1 MQHFLNRFNLG
12 MRHRPYLFTT
22 FSLGLVIYAVLH
34 FFTDWPWATCLQIGW
49 NIAIWLYLFLTLKM
63 MWHLDATHIL
73 QRAKQQDEGKWAIL
87 CVVLIAIVIC
97 FISIVVQ
104 LSHVPKDQAIL
115 KGLLI
120 LLTIGTIFSTW
131 LLLHTLFAIHYAH
144 DFYLAKSRHADD
156 GLDFPKTEQPDYL
169 DFIYFSYIIG
179 TSAQTADVSI
189 TSSQLR
195 HLNIFHCVLAFIF
208 NTTILAVAINVAASL
223 INLN

>member
-1 MQHFLNRFNLG
+1 MQGLIPRLLKG
-12 MRHRPYLFTT
+12 IKYRPYLSAT
-22 FSLGLVIYAVLH
+22 FSLGLMIYGALH
-34 FFTDWPWATCLQIGW
+34 LFTQWHWATCLQLGW

-73 QRAKQQDEGKWAIL
+73 QRAKQQDEGKWMIL
-87 CVVLIAIVIC
+87 TVVLVAIVIC

-104 LSHVPKDQAIL
+104 LGHVPKDQPIL
-115 KGLLI
+115 KSALI

-144 DFYLAKSRHADD
+144 DYYLAKSRHQEA
-156 GLDFPKTEQPDYL
+156 GLDFSKTDQPDYL

-179 TSAQTADVSI
+179 TSAQTADISI
-189 TSSQLR
+189 TSSALR

-208 NTTILAVAINVAASL
+208 NTVILAVAINVAASL
-223 INLN
+223 IGL

>member
-1 MQHFLNRFNLG
+1 MQYFLNRFNLG

-34 FFTDWPWATCLQIGW
+34 FFTDWQWATCLQIGW

-87 CVVLIAIVIC
+87 CVVLIAILIC

-144 DFYLAKSRHADD
+144 DFYLAKSRHADG

-223 INLN
+223 INFN

>member
-1 MQHFLNRFNLG
+1 MQGFIPRLLQG
-12 MRHRPYLFTT
+12 IKYRPYLSAT
-22 FSLGLVIYAVLH
+22 FSLGLVIYGALH
-34 FFTDWPWATCLQIGW
+34 LLTQWHWATCLQLGW

-73 QRAKQQDEGKWAIL
+73 QRAKQQDEGKWMIL
-87 CVVLIAIVIC
+87 TVVLVAIVIC

-104 LSHVPKDQAIL
+104 LGHVPKDQSIL
-115 KGLLI
+115 KSALI

-144 DFYLAKSRHADD
+144 DYYLAKSRHQDA
-156 GLDFPKTEQPDYL
+156 GLDFPKTDQPDYL

-179 TSAQTADVSI
+179 TSAQTADISI
-189 TSSQLR
+189 TSSALR

-208 NTTILAVAINVAASL
+208 NTVILAVAINVAASL
-223 INLN
+223 IGL

>member
-1 MQHFLNRFNLG
+1 MQQFLNRFTLG
-12 MRHRPYLFTT
+12 IRHRPYLSAT
-22 FSLGLVIYAVLH
+22 FSLGLVIYAALH
-34 FFTDWPWATCLQIGW
+34 FFTDWQWATCLQIGW

-104 LSHVPKDQAIL
+104 LSHVPKDQATL
-115 KGLLI
+115 KGILI

-144 DFYLAKSRHADD
+144 DYYLAKSRHTDG

-208 NTTILAVAINVAASL
+208 NTMILAVAINVAASL
-223 INLN
+223 IGLN

>member
-1 MQHFLNRFNLG
+1 MQYFLNRFNLG

-34 FFTDWPWATCLQIGW
+34 FFTDWQWATCLQIGW

-87 CVVLIAIVIC
+87 CVVLIAILIC

-131 LLLHTLFAIHYAH
+131 LLLHTFFAIHYAH
-144 DFYLAKSRHADD
+144 DFYLAKSRHADG

>member
-1 MQHFLNRFNLG
+1 MQGFLQRFARG
-12 MRHRPYLFTT
+12 IKHRPYLSATFT
-22 FSLGLVIYAVLH
+22 LGLVIYGILH
-34 FFTDWPWATCLQIGW
+34 IFIQWQWATCLQLGW

-73 QRAKQQDEGKWAIL
+73 QRAQQQDEGKWMIL
-87 CVVLIAIVIC
+87 TVVLIAIVIC

-104 LSHVPKDQAIL
+104 LGHVPKDQPIL
-115 KGLLI
+115 KTVLI

-144 DFYLAKSRHADD
+144 DFYLAKSRHEEA
-156 GLDFPKTEQPDYL
+156 GLEFPKTDQPDYL

-189 TSSQLR
+189 TSSSLR

-208 NTTILAVAINVAASL
+208 NTMILAVAINVAASL
-223 INLN
+223 IGLN

>member
-1 MQHFLNRFNLG
+1 MQQFLNRFALG
-12 MRHRPYLFTT
+12 IRHRPYLSAT

-34 FFTDWPWATCLQIGW
+34 FFTDWQWATCLQIGW

-73 QRAKQQDEGKWAIL
+73 QRAKHQDEGKWVIL

-104 LSHVPKDQAIL
+104 LSHVPKDQATL
-115 KGLLI
+115 KGILI

-144 DFYLAKSRHADD
+144 DYYLAKSRHADG

-208 NTTILAVAINVAASL
+208 NTMILAVAINVAASL
-223 INLN
+223 IGFN

>member
-1 MQHFLNRFNLG
+1 MQQFLNRFALG
-12 MRHRPYLFTT
+12 IRHRPYLSAT

-34 FFTDWPWATCLQIGW
+34 FFTDWQWATCLQIGW

-104 LSHVPKDQAIL
+104 LSHVPKDQATL
-115 KGLLI
+115 KGILI

-144 DFYLAKSRHADD
+144 DYYLAKSRHADG

-189 TSSQLR
+189 NSSQLR

-208 NTTILAVAINVAASL
+208 NTMILAVAINVAASL
-223 INLN
+223 IGFN

>member
-1 MQHFLNRFNLG
+1 MQRFLQRLA
-12 MRHRPYLFTT
+12 REIKHRPYLSAT
-22 FSLGLVIYAVLH
+22 FALGLVIYGLLH
-34 FFTDWPWATCLQIGW
+34 IFTRWQWATCLQLGW

-73 QRAKQQDEGKWAIL
+73 KRAQQQDEGKWMIL
-87 CVVLIAIVIC
+87 IVVLIAIVVC

-104 LSHVPKDQAIL
+104 LSHVPKDLPIL
-115 KGLLI
+115 KGVLI
-120 LLTIGTIFSTW
+120 LLTMGTIFSTW

-144 DFYLAKSRHADD
+144 DFYLAKSRHEEA
-156 GLDFPKTEQPDYL
+156 GLEFPKTDQPDYL

-189 TSSQLR
+189 TSSSLR

-208 NTTILAVAINVAASL
+208 NTVILAVAINVAASL
-223 INLN
+223 IGLN

>member
-1 MQHFLNRFNLG
+1 MRAFASRFARG
-12 MRHRPYLFTT
+12 VKHRPYLSAT
-22 FSLGLVIYAVLH
+22 FSLGLLIYAVLH
-34 FFTDWPWATCLQIGW
+34 FFTQWHWATCLQLGW

-63 MWHLDATHIL
+63 MWHLDAAHIL
-73 QRAKQQDEGKWAIL
+73 ERAKQQDEGKWMIL
-87 CVVLIAIVIC
+87 VAVLIAIVVC

-104 LSHVPKDQAIL
+104 LSHVPKDNAIL
-115 KGLLI
+115 KGILI

-144 DFYLAKSRHADD
+144 DYYLAKSHSDET
-156 GLDFPKTEQPDYL
+156 GLEFPKTEQPDYL

-189 TSSQLR
+189 TSSQVR

-208 NTTILAVAINVAASL
+208 NTVILAVAINVAASL
-223 INLN
+223 IGF

>member
-1 MQHFLNRFNLG
+1 MQQFLNRFTLG
-12 MRHRPYLFTT
+12 IRHRPYLSAT

-34 FFTDWPWATCLQIGW
+34 FFTDWQWATCLQIGW

-87 CVVLIAIVIC
+87 CVVLIAIAIC

-104 LSHVPKDQAIL
+104 LSHVPKDQATL
-115 KGLLI
+115 KGILI

-144 DFYLAKSRHADD
+144 DYYLAKSRHTDG

-179 TSAQTADVSI
+179 TSVSY
-189 TSSQLR
+189 T
-195 HLNIFHCVLAFIF
+195 HLTLPTNREV
-208 NTTILAVAINVAASL
+208 
-223 INLN
+223 

>member
-1 MQHFLNRFNLG
+1 MQGFVQRFATG
-12 MRHRPYLFTT
+12 IKHRPYLSAT
-22 FSLGLVIYAVLH
+22 FSLGLLIYAALH
-34 FFTDWPWATCLQIGW
+34 FFTDWKWATCLQLGW
-49 NIAIWLYLFLTLKM
+49 NIAIWLYLFLILKM

-73 QRAKQQDEGKWAIL
+73 KRAQQQDEGKWVIL
-87 CVVLIAIVIC
+87 TVVLIAIVVC

-104 LSHVPKDQAIL
+104 LSHVPKDFPIL
-115 KGLLI
+115 KSALI

-144 DFYLAKSRHADD
+144 DYYLAKSRHQEV
-156 GLDFPKTEQPDYL
+156 GLDFPKTDQPDYL

-189 TSSQLR
+189 TSSSLR

-208 NTTILAVAINVAASL
+208 NTVILAVAINVAASL
-223 INLN
+223 IGFN